1 MEDVPCKRFTE
12 LSDEF
17 RAETHG
23 MPLLN
28 KKQKMSRNQADVDT
42 LDDIGNGQ
50 TIPMVY
56 LITTT
61 YRRDTQKADLVV
73 LCQTLMHVQS
83 LVWIL
88 VENSMQHTPMIGAL
102 LKRCGLP
109 YVHLTV
115 SSPDHTYVRA
125 TSEIVG
131 IQHRN
136 VGLKWIREHCGNG
149 KCNSG
154 VVYFGDDDD
163 RYDLRLF
170 DEIRNTDTIS
180 VFMVGLTGGLLMEGP
195 YCKKG
200 KIQMWHHVWGN
211 SRHIPVDMQGFAIN
225 LRLVLRHTDIWL
237 EGSDIY
243 NSMGY
248 TEASRFIFRF
258 LPHTTLYCG
267 TYNDEN
273 CPCGQFHSIHH
284 NELRDITALLTEVCH
299 ALRNRTLPT
308 ASNPLS
314 GEQLK
319 YKTADGARL
328 DVVAENIWS
337 KNRLKAFFD
346 VKVFNPFSKSYAN
359 TPLAQCH
366 RHLEQDKRSLSLRLT
381 VLIPSTVNS
390 KSS

>member
-1 MEDVPCKRFTE
+1 
-12 LSDEF
+12 
-17 RAETHG
+17 
-23 MPLLN
+23 
-28 KKQKMSRNQADVDT
+28 
-42 LDDIGNGQ
+42 
-50 TIPMVY
+50 MVY

-170 DEIRNTDTIS
+170 DEVLVWRSRTMQPETFRECYDRSSRKWGVRKYGIVQKS
-180 VFMVGLTGGLLMEGP
+180 VWK
-195 YCKKG
+195 Y
-200 KIQMWHHVWGN
+200 
-211 SRHIPVDMQGFAIN
+211 
-225 LRLVLRHTDIWL
+225 VLG
-237 EGSDIY
+237 E
-243 NSMGY
+243 
-248 TEASRFIFRF
+248 
-258 LPHTTLYCG
+258 
-267 TYNDEN
+267 
-273 CPCGQFHSIHH
+273 
-284 NELRDITALLTEVCH
+284 
-299 ALRNRTLPT
+299 
-308 ASNPLS
+308 